1 MTKLPSRDAVQRFAE
16 IAQRSRESFLAVQ
29 EVLQSSDLGPVPSWV
44 FAIDPLPL
52 EEVKAFSEEL
62 LRVEIRRR
70 KWKAALLAMAQLI
83 ALEDQGRELLNEPPT
98 STSLTEVDSADE
110 ADLHKL
116 DRFITV
122 INAARAGGCI
132 YVNGTFEPVER
143 DTGPPEDKDTFDLPP
158 TREEPPKA

>member
-1 MTKLPSRDAVQRFAE
+1 MTKLPSREAVQRFAE
-16 IAQRSRESFLAVQ
+16 IAQRYRESFLQVQ

-52 EEVKAFSEEL
+52 EEVKAFSDEL
-62 LRVEIRRR
+62 LRVEMRRR

-83 ALEDQGRELLNEPPT
+83 ALEDRGRELLDEPPSPAT
-98 STSLTEVDSADE
+98 LTDVDAVDA

-132 YVNGTFEPVER
+132 YVNGAFEPVER
-143 DTGPPEDKDTFDLPP
+143 DSVPPDDKDTFDLPP
-158 TREEPPKA
+158 SREEPPKA